1 MKKTYFVTGIST
13 DVGKTVV
20 SAILTEALEADYWKP
35 IQSGTDES
43 CDKTTVSKL
52 VSNRKTNY
60 FSNSYAFKAPLS
72 PDAAAALENVEIDLN
87 KVIQPKT
94 ENHLVIEGAG
104 GLLVPL
110 NNHQTIVDLIPTHA
124 EVVLVSRH
132 YLGSIN
138 HTLLSI
144 AYLKQL
150 GFVPKLIF
158 VGDENKATEK
168 AIVAFGDVD
177 VIGRVPILEKSIK
190 KPSKKLQQILKK
202 YWYDERDKCK
212 TNR

>member
-20 SAILTEALEADYWKP
+20 SAILTEALKADYWKP
-35 IQSGTDES
+35 IQSGTNES

-52 VSNRKTNY
+52 VSNKKTNY

-72 PDAAAALENVEIDLN
+72 PDAAAAIENEEIDLN

-110 NNHQTIVDLIPTHA
+110 NKHQTIVDLIPTHA
-124 EVVLVSRH
+124 EVILVSRH

-168 AIVAFGDVD
+168 AIVDFGDVD
-177 VIGRVPILEKSIK
+177 VIGRVPILEELNQETIK
-190 KPSKKLQQILKK
+190 EAATNLKEILV
-202 YWYDERDKCK
+202 W
-212 TNR
+212 